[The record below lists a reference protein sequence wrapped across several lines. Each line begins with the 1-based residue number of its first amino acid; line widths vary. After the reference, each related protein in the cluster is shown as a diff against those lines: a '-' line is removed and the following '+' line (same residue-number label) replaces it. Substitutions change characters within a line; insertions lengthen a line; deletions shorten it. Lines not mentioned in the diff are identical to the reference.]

1 MMLAFLLTGR
11 PRGSAADRHYRR
23 LLLRGVTALEFALVA
38 PLVIVVIFFSL
49 EMGII
54 MWADSALE
62 AAAARVSRIGQLG
75 VPADMTCEDAVRGTF
90 ESRMSSWVYNKND
103 LHVDATIYR
112 PGASNELPDFDDD
125 GYVPVCNTG
134 GRGDMIIY
142 RLGFDRPGFTGIMSW
157 LGIPV
162 LRFERTIVI
171 QNEP

>member
-1 MMLAFLLTGR
+1 
-11 PRGSAADRHYRR
+11 
-23 LLLRGVTALEFALVA
+23 
-38 PLVIVVIFFSL
+38 
-49 EMGII
+49 
-54 MWADSALE
+54 
-62 AAAARVSRIGQLG
+62 
-75 VPADMTCEDAVRGTF
+75 
-90 ESRMSSWVYNKND
+90 